1 MHHTDLYRT
10 LRDRGQSRDEALAE
24 LRRAGASPMFCIRAI
39 HEAEGTGIVESK
51 RLFTESPSWADVVQ
65 ATNASFIEELEAEDL
80 Q

>member
-1 MHHTDLYRT
+1 
-10 LRDRGQSRDEALAE
+10 
-24 LRRAGASPMFCIRAI
+24 MFCIRAI